1 MTFKP
6 TMALL
11 MLNLSHEDKQKVQ
24 DGRNKRKLKTQHED
38 PTFFMCMYMV
48 KHNDCGRHGR
58 VRRSD
63 FRVRTSPVIPNFFI
77 QKYCKRV
84 ERKR

>member
-24 DGRNKRKLKTQHED
+24 DGRNKKKQKTQHED
-38 PTFFMCMYMV
+38 PTFFMCMFMV
-48 KHNDCGRHGR
+48 KHNDITI
-58 VRRSD
+58 VA
-63 FRVRTSPVIPNFFI
+63 V
-77 QKYCKRV
+77 
-84 ERKR
+84 